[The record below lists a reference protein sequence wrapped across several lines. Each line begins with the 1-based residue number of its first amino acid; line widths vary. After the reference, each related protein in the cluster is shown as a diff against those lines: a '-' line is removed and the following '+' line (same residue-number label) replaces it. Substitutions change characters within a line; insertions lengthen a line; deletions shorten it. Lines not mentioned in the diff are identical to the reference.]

1 MFAQSPLIKPDD
13 EEMGLQ
19 RRLLILSTL
28 MMTGAAVFWSALYGY
43 FGEIGAAAIPGTYV
57 ILSLASLLTLK
68 LRHGFTLLR
77 SSQLACSLLLPF
89 FLMWELGGFVNSSAV
104 VVWSFTSPIGA
115 LMFAGRRQAALWFIG
130 FILLVS
136 IGSTIEYPAVTIDN
150 LLPAGVVVVLFVMNL
165 SGVSIVA
172 FVMMSYFVKQ
182 KNTALD
188 LLSLERRR
196 SEQLIE
202 NMLPASI
209 SERLKNEQ
217 RPIADQLDNV
227 TIIFAD
233 IVGFTGYAMD
243 HDPDEIVLLLDRI
256 FSDFDRLSAE
266 QGLEKIKTIGDAYM
280 VCSGLQGT
288 AETNARGAAHFAL
301 AAMAD
306 LTKIVKEERLDL
318 NLRIG
323 IHTGTV
329 VAGVIGEQ
337 KYSYDIWGDAVN
349 IAARLQQTALPG
361 KILISRDTVDLISDH
376 FETVPQGT
384 TTLKGHT
391 PVDTFVLAGSKA

>member
-1 MFAQSPLIKPDD
+1 MSAQSPLMKSDN
-13 EEMGLQ
+13 EEFELQ

-68 LRHGFTLLR
+68 HRHGFTLLR

-115 LMFAGRRQAALWFIG
+115 LMFAGRRQAALWFVG
-130 FILLVS
+130 FILLII
-136 IGSTIEYPAVTIDN
+136 IGSAIEYPAVAVDN
-150 LLPAGVVVVLFVMNL
+150 LLPDSVIVALFVMNL

-188 LLSLERRR
+188 LLALERQR
-196 SEQLIE
+196 SERLIE
-202 NMLPASI
+202 NMLPAAI

-217 RPIADQLDNV
+217 RPIADQLDDV
-227 TIIFAD
+227 TIVFAD

-243 HDPDEIVLLLDRI
+243 HDPDDIVQLLDQL
-256 FSDFDRLSAE
+256 FSDFDRLSSE

-280 VCSGLQGT
+280 VCSGLEGT
-288 AETNARGAAHFAL
+288 ADANARGAAHFAL

-306 LTKIVKEERLDL
+306 LRKIIAEKQLDL
-318 NLRIG
+318 DLRIG

-329 VAGVIGEQ
+329 VAGVIGER

-361 KILISRDTVDLISDH
+361 RILISGATVDLISNH
-376 FETVPQGT
+376 FETDPQGT

-391 PVDTFVLAGSKA
+391 PVDTFVLTGAKP

>member
-1 MFAQSPLIKPDD
+1 
-13 EEMGLQ
+13 
-19 RRLLILSTL
+19 
-28 MMTGAAVFWSALYGY
+28 V
-43 FGEIGAAAIPGTYV
+43 
-57 ILSLASLLTLK
+57 LSLASLLALK
-68 LRHGFTLLR
+68 HRHGFAILR
-77 SSQLACSLLLPF
+77 TSQLAASLLLPF

-115 LMFAGRRQAALWFIG
+115 LMFAGRRQAALWFTA
-130 FILLVS
+130 FILLVL
-136 IGSTIEYPAVTIDN
+136 IGSAIEYPAVTVDN
-150 LLPAGVVVVLFVMNL
+150 LLPAGVIVALFAMNL

-188 LLSLERRR
+188 LLAQERQR

-202 NMLPASI
+202 NMLPNSI

-217 RPIADQLDNV
+217 RPIADQLDDV

-243 HDPDEIVLLLDRI
+243 HDPDEIVQLLDQI
-256 FSDFDRLSAE
+256 FSDFDRISDE

-280 VCSGLQGT
+280 ACSGLQGT
-288 AETNARGAAHFAL
+288 ADGNAKGAAQFAL
-301 AAMAD
+301 TAMKD
-306 LTKIVKEERLDL
+306 LKKIVADKQLDL
-318 NLRIG
+318 DLRIG

-329 VAGVIGEQ
+329 VAGVIGER

-361 KILISRDTVDLISDH
+361 KILMSGATVDLISSH
-376 FETVPQGT
+376 FNTEPQGT

-391 PVDTFVLAGSKA
+391 PVDTFVLTGSMS

>member
-1 MFAQSPLIKPDD
+1 
-13 EEMGLQ
+13 
-19 RRLLILSTL
+19 
-28 MMTGAAVFWSALYGY
+28 
-43 FGEIGAAAIPGTYV
+43 
-57 ILSLASLLTLK
+57 
-68 LRHGFTLLR
+68 
-77 SSQLACSLLLPF
+77 
-89 FLMWELGGFVNSSAV
+89 MWELGGFVNSSAV

-115 LMFAGRRQAALWFIG
+115 LMFAGRRQAALWFIA
-130 FILLVS
+130 FILLIV
-136 IGSTIEYPAVTIDN
+136 IGSTIEYPAVTVDN
-150 LLPAGVVVVLFVMNL
+150 LLPVGVVVALFVMNL

-188 LLSLERRR
+188 LLALERQR
-196 SEQLIE
+196 SERLIE

-217 RPIADQLDNV
+217 RPIADQLDDV
-227 TIIFAD
+227 TIVFAD
-233 IVGFTGYAMD
+233 IVGFTGYAMV
-243 HDPDEIVLLLDRI
+243 HDPDEIVQLLDRI
-256 FSDFDRLSAE
+256 FSDFDRVSAE

-288 AETNARGAAHFAL
+288 ADTNARGAALFAL

-306 LTKIVKEERLDL
+306 LKRIVAEKQLDL
-318 NLRIG
+318 DLRIG

-349 IAARLQQTALPG
+349 IAARLQQTAMPG
-361 KILISRDTVDLISDH
+361 RILISGDTVNLISNH
-376 FETVPQGT
+376 FETEAQGT

-391 PVDTFVLAGSKA
+391 PVDTFVLTGLKP